1 MNKQSEKSAEVI
13 GEGTYGCIHKPSL
26 KCKNKRLNYN
36 NRVSKILLKKY
47 AEKELHE
54 YDILSRIDKTHRYY
68 LGNPLTCEPD
78 DNDFNEKSIKKC
90 ETFYEDYNNM
100 NENNLIIMNDGGN
113 NLEIFADKMHKMT
126 KTQETTKAMELFW
139 IEFHRVLMGI
149 QLFLQNGILHFD
161 MKPQNIVYDESKNRI
176 NIIDFG
182 LMRKIEDVVKASNKS
197 DNFLGVYHWSY
208 PFECNFH
215 NKKEFDDFVALSN
228 DAKQN
233 YYARILNNLN
243 KKKDTSSFR
252 NFFSFVI
259 DPYDTND
266 NQSKMIQRYMDG
278 FRNLITNEIKN
289 YSHFLQSSLETVDV
303 YGTGIAIA
311 YVNNMTKHL
320 VDEKMTNDLNELVF
334 QMTTPVL
341 SQRYTIEECIQRFE
355 EILKIHTIT
364 QKHKV
369 GFKNNKLVKT
379 KSDNKKMINANT
391 IILSK
396 RERSSD
402 EVNHDN
408 INCPSGSEFDNATKK
423 CHKKCPKG
431 KIRNNTTRRCVKL
444 HTI

>member
-1 MNKQSEKSAEVI
+1 MNKQIEKSAEVI

-26 KCKNKRLNYN
+26 QCKDKRLSYN
-36 NRVSKILLKKY
+36 KKVSKILLKKY

-54 YDILSRIDKTHRYY
+54 YDILSKIDKPHQYY

-78 DNDFNEKSIKKC
+78 DSDYNEKSIKKC
-90 ETFYEDYNNM
+90 ETF
-100 NENNLIIMNDGGN
+100 NEEHNDANDAALIIMNDGGN

-126 KTQETTKAMELFW
+126 STPETTKTMELFW

-182 LMRKIEDVVKASNKS
+182 LMRKIEDVVKTSNKS

-215 NKKEFDDFVALSN
+215 NKKEFDDFVTLSN
-228 DAKQN
+228 DAKQK
-233 YYARILNNLN
+233 YYTRLLNNLN

-266 NQSKMIQRYMDG
+266 NQSKMIHRYMDG
-278 FRNLITNEIKN
+278 FLNFITTEMKN
-289 YSHFLQSSLETVDV
+289 YGHFLQSSLETVDV

-320 VDEKMTNDLNELVF
+320 INEKMSNDLNDLVF
-334 QMTTPVL
+334 QMTNPLL
-341 SQRYTIEECIQRFE
+341 SQRYTIKQCIHRFE
-355 EILKIHTIT
+355 EILKTHTIT
-364 QKHKV
+364 QKHKLS
-369 GFKNNKLVKT
+369 FKKNKLITQPKISRNVQNIDAK
-379 KSDNKKMINANT
+379 T

-396 RERSSD
+396 VERSSN
-402 EVNHDN
+402 EVVDPRK
-408 INCPSGSEFDNATKK
+408 CDSTSEFDNATKK
-423 CHKKCPKG
+423 CYKKCSPG
-431 KIRNNTTRRCVKL
+431 KIRSKKTRRCITK
-444 HTI
+444 

>member
-1 MNKQSEKSAEVI
+1 MNKQNEKSAEVI

-26 KCKNKRLNYN
+26 QCKNKRLRYN

-54 YDILSRIDKTHRYY
+54 YDILSKIDKTHQYY
-68 LGNPLTCEPD
+68 LGNPLTCDPA

-90 ETFYEDYNNM
+90 EIFNEEDNDM
-100 NENNLIIMNDGGN
+100 NDTNLIIMNDGGN

-126 KTQETTKAMELFW
+126 RTPETTKTMELLW

-182 LMRKIEDVVKASNKS
+182 LMRKIKDVIQKSIDS

-215 NKKEFDDFVALSN
+215 NKKEFDDFVTLSD

-233 YYARILNNLN
+233 YYTRLLNNLN

-259 DPYDTND
+259 DPYDTNE

-278 FRNLITNEIKN
+278 FLNFITTEMKN
-289 YSHFLQSSLETVDV
+289 HSLFLQSSLETVDV
-303 YGTGIAIA
+303 YGTGISIA

-320 VDEKMTNDLNELVF
+320 INEKMANDLNDLVF
-334 QMTTPVL
+334 HMTNPLL
-341 SQRYTIEECIQRFE
+341 SQRYTIKQCIQRFE

-364 QKHKV
+364 QKHKIS
-369 GFKNNKLVKT
+369 FKNNKVIKA
-379 KSDNKKMINANT
+379 KSDNKKMINVNS

-396 RERSSD
+396 RERSSN
-402 EVNHDN
+402 EVRRD
-408 INCPSGSEFDNATKK
+408 NCPSGNEFDNATKK

-431 KIRNNTTRRCVKL
+431 KIHSNTTRRCIK
-444 HTI
+444 I